1 MALIILNGVDWAA
14 FEVLNIGNNK
24 ITQLDDRVEV
34 IDGLFQA
41 LAVRSGGFYIVPIPN
56 IRISLQ
62 VLYVLMMYVS
72 VYPVAI
78 SMRNS
83 NVYEEKSLG
92 IFAQPEADDDIEDGP
107 VKDDPPPVN
116 GRLSFLR
123 RAQTI
128 RQTRKSRSFFVRHQV
143 RAQLADDAYWIAL
156 AVFVIMIIEGSQFE
170 RDPINFSV
178 FNVIFEV
185 VVSAFDD
192 ICHCILS

>member
-1 MALIILNGVDWAA
+1 
-14 FEVLNIGNNK
+14 
-24 ITQLDDRVEV
+24 
-34 IDGLFQA
+34 
-41 LAVRSGGFYIVPIPN
+41 
-56 IRISLQ
+56 
-62 VLYVLMMYVS
+62 
-72 VYPVAI
+72 
-78 SMRNS
+78 
-83 NVYEEKSLG
+83 
-92 IFAQPEADDDIEDGP
+92 
-107 VKDDPPPVN
+107 VN

-192 ICHCILS
+192 ICHYILS